1 MVGALS
7 LDVGGVLLHLRRPVA
22 ETYQRL
28 TGSQRSQAHIARAFA
43 EAWRD
48 NPHRMVGDARPF
60 WRHLVVQATGVV
72 DEDCFEAL
80 YAFYETADA
89 WDVLEGAA
97 AWLTDPPVPVVLC
110 SNWDTRLRRTL
121 DAVGLPPL
129 PTVCSGEEGFEKPE
143 AALYRRAARRLGQPM
158 DQLLHVDDAAAN
170 VQGAI
175 LAGAQGL
182 CWGTEVCTLKDLAA
196 IVRA

>member
-22 ETYQRL
+22 ETYQRF
-28 TGSQRSQAHIARAFA
+28 TGSERSQAHIARAFA

-72 DEDCFEAL
+72 DEDRFEAL
-80 YAFYETADA
+80 YAFYETAEA

-97 AWLTDPPVPVVLC
+97 AWLADPPVPVVLC

-129 PTVCSGEEGFEKPE
+129 PTVCSGEEGVEKPA
-143 AALYRRAARRLGQPM
+143 AALYRRAAQRLGRPV
-158 DQLLHVDDAAAN
+158 DQLLHVDDDAGN

-182 CWGTEVCTLKDLAA
+182 RWGVEACTLQELAA
-196 IVRA
+196 IVRP